1 MQEFQLNMI
10 TSTEAPQ
17 RVRETLVGFPPRITA
32 AYVAFAESGEPA
44 DHDVVVLG
52 VLQSCLA
59 KKPKVSIDTL
69 PGSTRLADDL
79 GCDSLSMLE
88 AVFMVESL
96 FDIDIDDRDLVRLK
110 TIDDLRDLLRQLV
123 MVGSAVAA

>member
-1 MQEFQLNMI
+1 MI
-10 TSTEAPQ
+10 NSTEAPQ
-17 RVRETLVGFPPRITA
+17 RIRETLVGFPPRITA
-32 AYVAFAESGEPA
+32 AYLAFAKNGEPA
-44 DHDVVVLG
+44 DLDVVVLG

-79 GCDSLSMLE
+79 GCDSLTMLE
-88 AVFMVESL
+88 AVFMVENL
-96 FDIDIDDRDLVRLK
+96 FAIDIDDRDLVRLK

-123 MVGSAVAA
+123 LAHSTLAA

>member
-1 MQEFQLNMI
+1 
-10 TSTEAPQ
+10 
-17 RVRETLVGFPPRITA
+17 
-32 AYVAFAESGEPA
+32 
-44 DHDVVVLG
+44 VLG

-79 GCDSLSMLE
+79 GCDSLTMLE

-110 TIDDLRDLLRQLV
+110 TIDDLRDLLRHL
-123 MVGSAVAA
+123 SW

>member
-1 MQEFQLNMI
+1 MI
-10 TSTEAPQ
+10 NSTEAPK

-44 DHDVVVLG
+44 DLDVVVLG

-79 GCDSLSMLE
+79 GCDSLTMLE

-96 FDIDIDDRDLVRLK
+96 FDLDIDDRDLARLE
-110 TIDDLRDLLRQLV
+110 TLDDLRNLLRELV
-123 MVGSAVAA
+123 LVSAVPVA

>member
-1 MQEFQLNMI
+1 MI
-10 TSTEAPQ
+10 NSTEAPQ
-17 RVRETLVGFPPRITA
+17 RVRETLVGFPPRITG
-32 AYVAFAESGEPA
+32 AYVAFAESGAPA
-44 DHDVVVLG
+44 DLDVVVLG

-79 GCDSLSMLE
+79 GCDSLTMLE

-123 MVGSAVAA
+123 LVNTTLAA

>member
-1 MQEFQLNMI
+1 MI
-10 TSTEAPQ
+10 SAIEAPK
-17 RVRETLVGFPPRITA
+17 RVQETLVGFPPRITA
-32 AYVAFAESGEPA
+32 AYIAFVENGEPA
-44 DHDVVVLG
+44 ELDVVVLG

-79 GCDSLSMLE
+79 GCDSLTMLE
-88 AVFMVESL
+88 TVFMVESL

-123 MVGSAVAA
+123 LVNTPLAV